1 MTQFVLTFTSF
12 STDSTSRN
20 MARLSN
26 VESIHRE
33 YVDPSASY
41 DGKLLPTIQAMY

>member
-1 MTQFVLTFTSF
+1 
-12 STDSTSRN
+12 

-33 YVDPSASY
+33 DVDPSASY
-41 DGKLLPTIQAMY
+41 DGKLLQAIQAM